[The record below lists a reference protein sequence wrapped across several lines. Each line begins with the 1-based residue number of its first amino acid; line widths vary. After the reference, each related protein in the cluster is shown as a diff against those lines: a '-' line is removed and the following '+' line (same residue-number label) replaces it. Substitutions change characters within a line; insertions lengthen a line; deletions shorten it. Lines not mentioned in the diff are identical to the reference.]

1 MVVVGYKVLFIKNKK
16 EIISYLRIA
25 LTRICGIL
33 IPVTIFVFY
42 LLVTNSFID
51 FINYAILGISTFSN
65 KLPYKLLLK
74 NSKIEIKIFSKIMP
88 YFIISIAVMGIIARI
103 LNKKNE
109 KIKNIVIL
117 WSYGLSI
124 IIVMYPISD
133 VIHFLI
139 GSFTLVI
146 CMLYIIALVVKFI
159 YDKIKLKNKF
169 KIYKIISLLLVTLIL
184 AGIIYVTIL
193 NILNYFK
200 SEKNTE
206 ILHFKNIRIEENIR
220 SRITEIDKYILNEK
234 EKGNKVY
241 VLDAEGAIYMIPLNI
256 YNKNYDMFLKGN
268 IGKDGENGI
277 IEDIKNR
284 KENEIFLI
292 INQDY
297 RLNWQ
302 TPENVLKYVRENLQK
317 VGEVNIYEI
326 YK

>member
-1 MVVVGYKVLFIKNKK
+1 
-16 EIISYLRIA
+16 
-25 LTRICGIL
+25 
-33 IPVTIFVFY
+33 
-42 LLVTNSFID
+42 
-51 FINYAILGISTFSN
+51 
-65 KLPYKLLLK
+65 
-74 NSKIEIKIFSKIMP
+74 
-88 YFIISIAVMGIIARI
+88 
-103 LNKKNE
+103 
-109 KIKNIVIL
+109 
-117 WSYGLSI
+117 
-124 IIVMYPISD
+124 
-133 VIHFLI
+133 
-139 GSFTLVI
+139 
-146 CMLYIIALVVKFI
+146 MLYIIALVVKFI

-169 KIYKIISLLLVTLIL
+169 KIYKIISLILVTLIL